1 MNLLKTVQVALKA
14 LNKNKMRSFLTM
26 LGIIVG
32 VLAVVAMVSIG
43 QGAKVSVQ
51 ERISQLGS
59 NLLFVRPGSSFRHG
73 VHGGWGSRTTLKPE
87 DAEAIVEEC
96 PSVEMV
102 SPEVNT
108 RGQVVYKNKNWNPSI
123 SGIGADI
130 LAIRGWKMDAGI
142 FFRRGDIKG
151 AAKFCVLGKTV
162 AENLFSD
169 VSPIGEIIRIRQI
182 PFTVLGVLAT
192 RGQAGGWFD
201 QDDVILVP
209 YTTAQK
215 RLLGIQHINS
225 IVVSAVSAESM
236 SSAEQEISELL
247 RRRHELAD
255 YEEDDFNIRN
265 MADIQEA
272 VTETAG
278 TMTILLAGIASV
290 SLLVGGI
297 GIMNI
302 MLVSVTERIREIGIR
317 LSVGARERDILMQF
331 LVEAIVLS
339 LTGGLIGII
348 AGIIGSRVISSIA
361 GWPTMVSVASIGL
374 AFVFSA
380 AVGVFFGFY
389 PARKASKLNPI
400 DALRYE

>member
-1 MNLLKTVQVALKA
+1 MSLLKTIQAALKA

-32 VLAVVAMVSIG
+32 VLAVVAMISIG

-59 NLLFVRPGSSFRHG
+59 NLLFVRPGSAFRHG
-73 VHGGWGSRTTLKPE
+73 VHGGWGSRTSLRPE

-102 SPEVNT
+102 SPEVST
-108 RGQVVYKNKNWNPSI
+108 RAQVVYKNKNWNPSI
-123 SGIGADI
+123 SGTGADI
-130 LAIRGWKMDAGI
+130 LAIRGWKMEAGS
-142 FFRRGDIKG
+142 FFRKSDVRG
-151 AAKFCVLGKTV
+151 AAKFCILGKTV
-162 AENLFSD
+162 VENLFEG
-169 VSPIGEIIRIRQI
+169 VNPMGEIIRIRQI
-182 PFTVLGVLAT
+182 PFTVLGVLAQ
-192 RGQAGGWFD
+192 RGQAGGWYD

-215 RLLGIQHINS
+215 RLLGIQHINN

-247 RRRHELAD
+247 RRRHDLAD
-255 YEEDDFNIRN
+255 YEEDDFSIRN

-272 VTETAG
+272 VAETAG
-278 TMTILLAGIASV
+278 TMTMLLAGIASV

-317 LSVGARERDILMQF
+317 MSVGARDRDILMQF
-331 LVEAIVLS
+331 LVEAVVLS
-339 LTGGLIGII
+339 LTGGLMGII

-361 GWPTMVSVASIGL
+361 GWPTVVSGASIGL

-389 PARKASKLNPI
+389 PARKASKLSPI

>member
-1 MNLLKTVQVALKA
+1 MSLLKTIQAALKA

-32 VLAVVAMVSIG
+32 VLAVVAMISIG

-59 NLLFVRPGSSFRHG
+59 NLLFVRPGSAFRHG
-73 VHGGWGSRTTLKPE
+73 VHGGWGSRTSLRPE

-102 SPEVNT
+102 SPEVST
-108 RGQVVYKNKNWNPSI
+108 RAQVVYKNKNWNPSI
-123 SGIGADI
+123 SGTGADI
-130 LAIRGWKMDAGI
+130 LAIRGWKMEAGS
-142 FFRRGDIKG
+142 FFRNSDVRG

-162 AENLFSD
+162 VENLFEGAN
-169 VSPIGEIIRIRQI
+169 PMGEIIRIRQI
-182 PFTVLGVLAT
+182 PFTVLGVLAS

-215 RLLGIQHINS
+215 RLLGIQHINN
-225 IVVSAVSAESM
+225 IVISAVSAESM

-247 RRRHELAD
+247 RRRHKLAD
-255 YEEDDFNIRN
+255 YDEDDFNIRN

-272 VTETAG
+272 VAETAG
-278 TMTILLAGIASV
+278 TMTMLLAGIASV

-317 LSVGARERDILMQF
+317 MSVGARDRDILMQF
-331 LVEAIVLS
+331 LVEAVVLS
-339 LTGGLIGII
+339 LTGGLMGII

-361 GWPTMVSVASIGL
+361 GWPTVVSGASIGL

>member
-1 MNLLKTVQVALKA
+1 MNILKTLLVALKA

-59 NLLFVRPGSSFRHG
+59 NLLFVRPGSTHRGG
-73 VHGGWGSRTTLKPE
+73 VHGGWGSRTTLKPG

-102 SPEVNT
+102 SPEVDT
-108 RGQVVYKNKNWNPSI
+108 RAQVVYKNQNWNTSI
-123 SGIGADI
+123 TGNNADI

-142 FFRRGDIKG
+142 FFRQSDVRGG
-151 AAKFCVLGKTV
+151 AKFCILGKSV
-162 AENLFSD
+162 VENLFGD
-169 VSPIGEIIRIRQI
+169 VNPLGEIVRIKQV
-182 PFTVLGVLAT
+182 PFTVIGVLAE
-192 RGQAGGWFD
+192 RGQAGGWRD

-215 RLLGIQHINS
+215 RLLGIQHIES

-236 SSAEQEISELL
+236 DSAEQEISELL
-247 RRRHELAD
+247 RRRHELAE

-272 VTETAG
+272 VTETAD

-331 LVEAIVLS
+331 LVEAVVLS
-339 LTGGLIGII
+339 LTGGMIGII
-348 AGIIGSRVISSIA
+348 AGIIGSRVISSIG
-361 GWPTMVSVASIGL
+361 GWPTMVSLASIGL
-374 AFVFSA
+374 AFAFSA
-380 AVGVFFGFY
+380 VVGVFFGFY

>member
-1 MNLLKTVQVALKA
+1 MSLLKTIQAALKA

-32 VLAVVAMVSIG
+32 VLAVVAMISIG

-59 NLLFVRPGSSFRHG
+59 NLLFVRPGSAFRHG
-73 VHGGWGSRTTLKPE
+73 VHGGWGSRTSLRPE

-102 SPEVNT
+102 SPEVST
-108 RGQVVYKNKNWNPSI
+108 RAQVVYKNKNWNPSI
-123 SGIGADI
+123 SGTGADI
-130 LAIRGWKMDAGI
+130 LAIRGWKMEAGS
-142 FFRRGDIKG
+142 FFRKSDVRG
-151 AAKFCVLGKTV
+151 AAKFCILGKTIV
-162 AENLFSD
+162 ENLFEG
-169 VSPIGEIIRIRQI
+169 VNPMGEIIRIRQI
-182 PFTVLGVLAT
+182 PFTVLGVLAE

-215 RLLGIQHINS
+215 RLLGIQHVNS

-247 RRRHELAD
+247 RRRHNLAD
-255 YEEDDFNIRN
+255 YEEDDFSIRN
-265 MADIQEA
+265 MADVQEA
-272 VTETAG
+272 VAETAG
-278 TMTILLAGIASV
+278 TMTMLLAGIASV

-317 LSVGARERDILMQF
+317 MSVGARDRDILMQF
-331 LVEAIVLS
+331 LVEAVVLS

-361 GWPTMVSVASIGL
+361 GWPTVVSGSSIGL
-374 AFVFSA
+374 AFVFAA

-389 PARKASKLNPI
+389 PARKASKLDPI

>member
-1 MNLLKTVQVALKA
+1 MRLKESIHIARRSLMG
-14 LNKNKMRSFLTM
+14 NKMRSFLTM

-32 VLAVVAMVSIG
+32 VLAVVAMISIG

-59 NLLFVRPGSSFRHG
+59 NLLFVRPGSAFRHG
-73 VHGGWGSRTTLKPE
+73 VHGGWGSRTSLRPE

-102 SPEVNT
+102 SPEVST
-108 RGQVVYKNKNWNPSI
+108 RAQVVYKNKNWNPSI
-123 SGIGADI
+123 SGTGADI
-130 LAIRGWKMDAGI
+130 LAIRGWKMEAGS
-142 FFRRGDIKG
+142 FFRNSDVRG

-162 AENLFSD
+162 VENLFEGAN
-169 VSPIGEIIRIRQI
+169 PMGEIIRIRQI
-182 PFTVLGVLAT
+182 PFTVLGVLAS

-215 RLLGIQHINS
+215 RLLGIQHINN
-225 IVVSAVSAESM
+225 IVISAVSAESM

-247 RRRHELAD
+247 RRRHKLAD
-255 YEEDDFNIRN
+255 YDEDDFNIRN

-272 VTETAG
+272 VAETAG
-278 TMTILLAGIASV
+278 TMTMLLAGIASV

-317 LSVGARERDILMQF
+317 MSVGARDRDILMQF
-331 LVEAIVLS
+331 LVEAVVLS
-339 LTGGLIGII
+339 LTGGLMGII

-361 GWPTMVSVASIGL
+361 GWPTVVSIASIGL

>member
-1 MNLLKTVQVALKA
+1 MSLIKTIQVALKA

-43 QGAKVSVQ
+43 QGASVSVQ

-59 NLLFVRPGSSFRHG
+59 NLLFVRPGSTHRGG
-73 VHGGWGSRTTLKPE
+73 VHGGWGSRTSLKPE
-87 DAEAIVEEC
+87 DAKAILEEC

-102 SPEVNT
+102 SAEVSA
-108 RGQVVYKNKNWNPSI
+108 RAQVIYKNNNWNTSI
-123 SGIGADI
+123 TGNDADI
-130 LAIRGWKMDAGI
+130 LAIRGWKMEAGI
-142 FFRRGDIKG
+142 FFRESDVRGG
-151 AAKFCVLGKTV
+151 AKFCILGKTLV
-162 AENLFSD
+162 ENLFGD
-169 VSPIGEIIRIRQI
+169 VNPIGEIIRIRQV
-182 PFTVLGVLAT
+182 PFTVLGVLAE
-192 RGQAGGWFD
+192 RGQAGGFFD
-201 QDDVILVP
+201 QDDVILAP
-209 YTTAQK
+209 YTTVQK
-215 RLLGIQHINS
+215 RLLGIQHIHS
-225 IVVSAVSAESM
+225 VVVSAVSAESM
-236 SSAEQEISELL
+236 GSAEQEISELL

-255 YEEDDFNIRN
+255 YEDDDFNIRN

-317 LSVGARERDILMQF
+317 LSVGAREKDILMQF
-331 LVEAIVLS
+331 LVEAVVLS
-339 LTGGLIGII
+339 LTGGIMGII
-348 AGIIGSRVISSIA
+348 AGIIGSRIISSL
-361 GWPTMVSVASIGL
+361 GEWPTVVSIGSIGL
-374 AFVFSA
+374 AFAFSA
-380 AVGVFFGFY
+380 AIGIFFGFY

-400 DALRYE
+400 EALRYE

>member
-1 MNLLKTVQVALKA
+1 MSLLKTIQAALKA

-32 VLAVVAMVSIG
+32 VLAVVAMISIG

-59 NLLFVRPGSSFRHG
+59 NLLFVRPGSAFRRG
-73 VHGGWGSRTTLKPE
+73 VHGGWGSRTSLKPE
-87 DAEAIVEEC
+87 DAKAIVEEC

-102 SPEVNT
+102 SPEVST
-108 RGQVVYKNKNWNPSI
+108 RAQVVYKNKNWNPSI
-123 SGIGADI
+123 SGTGADI
-130 LAIRGWKMDAGI
+130 LAIRGWEMEAGS
-142 FFRRGDIKG
+142 FFRNSDVRG

-162 AENLFSD
+162 VENLFEGAN
-169 VSPIGEIIRIRQI
+169 PMGEIIRIRQI
-182 PFTVLGVLAT
+182 PFTVLGVLAE

-215 RLLGIQHINS
+215 RLLGIQHINN

-247 RRRHELAD
+247 RRRHNLAD
-255 YEEDDFNIRN
+255 YDEDDFRIRN

-272 VTETAG
+272 VAETAG
-278 TMTILLAGIASV
+278 TMTMLLAGIASV

-317 LSVGARERDILMQF
+317 MSVGARDRDILMQF
-331 LVEAIVLS
+331 LVEAVVLS
-339 LTGGLIGII
+339 LTGGLMGII
-348 AGIIGSRVISSIA
+348 TGIIGSRIISSIA
-361 GWPTMVSVASIGL
+361 GWPTVVSGASIGL

>member
-1 MNLLKTVQVALKA
+1 MNPLKTVQVALKA

-43 QGAKVSVQ
+43 QGASVSIQ

-59 NLLFVRPGSSFRHG
+59 NLLFVRPGSTHRGG

-87 DAEAIVEEC
+87 DAEAIAEEC

-102 SPEVNT
+102 SPEVST
-108 RGQVVYKNKNWNPSI
+108 RTQVVYKNQNWNTSI
-123 SGIGADI
+123 TGNGADI
-130 LAIRGWKMDAGI
+130 LAIRGWRMEAGS
-142 FFRRGDIKG
+142 FFRKGDVRGS
-151 AAKFCVLGKTV
+151 AKFCVLGKSV
-162 AENLFSD
+162 VENLFSD
-169 VSPIGEIIRIRQI
+169 INPMGEIIRIKQI
-182 PFTVLGVLAT
+182 PFTVLGVLAE
-192 RGQAGGWFD
+192 RGQAGGFFD

-215 RLLGIQHINS
+215 RLLGIQHIHS
-225 IVVSAVSAESM
+225 IVVSAVNAESM
-236 SSAEQEISELL
+236 SSAEREISELL

-317 LSVGARERDILMQF
+317 MSIGARERDILMQF
-331 LVEAIVLS
+331 LVEAVVLS

-348 AGIIGSRVISSIA
+348 AGIVGSRVISSIA
-361 GWPTMVSVASIGL
+361 GWPTMVSAASIGL
-374 AFVFSA
+374 AFAFSA
-380 AVGVFFGFY
+380 AVGIFFGFY

-400 DALRYE
+400 EALRYE

>member
-1 MNLLKTVQVALKA
+1 MNLLKTLQVALKA
-14 LNKNKMRSFLTM
+14 LSKNKMRSFLTM

-59 NLLFVRPGSSFRHG
+59 NLLFVRPGSSYRHG
-73 VHGGWGSRTTLKPE
+73 VKGGWGSRTTLKPG
-87 DAEAIVEEC
+87 DAEAIAVEC
-96 PSVEMV
+96 PSVGMV
-102 SPEVNT
+102 SPEVST
-108 RGQVVYKNKNWNPSI
+108 RAQVVYKNKNWNTSI
-123 SGIGADI
+123 TGNGADI
-130 LAIRGWKMDAGI
+130 LAIRGWKMQAGI
-142 FFRRGDIKG
+142 FFRRSDIRG
-151 AAKFCVLGKTV
+151 GAKFCVLGKTV
-162 AENLFSD
+162 VENLFGD
-169 VSPIGEIIRIRQI
+169 VNPLGEIIRIRQI
-182 PFTVLGVLAT
+182 PFTVLGVLAE

-236 SSAEQEISELL
+236 GSAEQEIGELL
-247 RRRHELAD
+247 RRRHELAS

-272 VTETAG
+272 VAETAG

-331 LVEAIVLS
+331 LVEAVVLS
-339 LTGGLIGII
+339 LTGGLMGII
-348 AGIIGSRVISSIA
+348 AGIVGSRVISSIA
-361 GWPTMVSVASIGL
+361 GWPTIVSLGSIGL
-374 AFVFSA
+374 AFAFSA

>member
-1 MNLLKTVQVALKA
+1 MSLLKTIQAALKA

-32 VLAVVAMVSIG
+32 VLAVVAMISIG

-59 NLLFVRPGSSFRHG
+59 NLLFVRPGSAFRHG
-73 VHGGWGSRTTLKPE
+73 VHGGWGSRTSLRPE

-102 SPEVNT
+102 SPEVST
-108 RGQVVYKNKNWNPSI
+108 RAQVVYKNKNWNPSI
-123 SGIGADI
+123 SGTSADI
-130 LAIRGWKMDAGI
+130 LAIRGWKMEAGS
-142 FFRRGDIKG
+142 FFRSSDVRG
-151 AAKFCVLGKTV
+151 AAKFCILGKTV
-162 AENLFSD
+162 VENLFED
-169 VSPIGEIIRIRQI
+169 ANPMGEIIRIRQI
-182 PFTVLGVLAT
+182 PFTVLGVLAQ
-192 RGQAGGWFD
+192 RGQSGGWYD

-215 RLLGIQHINS
+215 RLLGIQHINN
-225 IVVSAVSAESM
+225 IVISAVSAESM
-236 SSAEQEISELL
+236 SNAEQEVSELL
-247 RRRHELAD
+247 RRRHNLAD

-265 MADIQEA
+265 MADVQEA
-272 VTETAG
+272 VAETAG
-278 TMTILLAGIASV
+278 TMTMLLAGIASV

-317 LSVGARERDILMQF
+317 MSVGARDRDILMQF
-331 LVEAIVLS
+331 LVEAVVLS
-339 LTGGLIGII
+339 LTGGLMGII
-348 AGIIGSRVISSIA
+348 TGIIGSKIISSIA
-361 GWPTMVSVASIGL
+361 GWPTVVSGASIGL

-389 PARKASKLNPI
+389 PARKASKLSPI

>member
-1 MNLLKTVQVALKA
+1 MSLLKTIQAALKA

-32 VLAVVAMVSIG
+32 VLAVVAMISIG

-59 NLLFVRPGSSFRHG
+59 NLLFVRPGSAFRHG
-73 VHGGWGSRTTLKPE
+73 VHGGWGSRTSLRPE

-102 SPEVNT
+102 SPEVST
-108 RGQVVYKNKNWNPSI
+108 RAQVVYKNKNWNPSI
-123 SGIGADI
+123 SGTGADI
-130 LAIRGWKMDAGI
+130 LAIRGWKMEAGS
-142 FFRRGDIKG
+142 FFRKSDVKG
-151 AAKFCVLGKTV
+151 AAKFCILGKTV
-162 AENLFSD
+162 VENLFEG
-169 VSPIGEIIRIRQI
+169 VNPMGEIIRIRQI
-182 PFTVLGVLAT
+182 PFTVLGVLAS

-215 RLLGIQHINS
+215 RLLGIQHINN
-225 IVVSAVSAESM
+225 IVVSAVNAESM

-247 RRRHELAD
+247 RRRHNLAD
-255 YEEDDFNIRN
+255 YDEDDFNIRN
-265 MADIQEA
+265 MADVQEA
-272 VTETAG
+272 VAETAG
-278 TMTILLAGIASV
+278 TMTMLLAGIASV

-317 LSVGARERDILMQF
+317 MSVGARDRDILMQF
-331 LVEAIVLS
+331 LVEAVVLS
-339 LTGGLIGII
+339 LTGGLMGII
-348 AGIIGSRVISSIA
+348 TGIIGSRIISSIA
-361 GWPTMVSVASIGL
+361 GWPTVVSGASIGL

-389 PARKASKLNPI
+389 PARKASKLSPI